1 MGLWIAPSMECR
13 RHDRQLLTQRTIAQ
27 VSDHCFTIYPNV
39 LKQMRRGFGLGHT
52 SGLFP
57 AGSSEGTAF
66 LADDR
71 PL

>member
-1 MGLWIAPSMECR
+1 MDSTINGVSETRPTAIDSTYYRAGLRP
-13 RHDRQLLTQRTIAQ
+13 L
-27 VSDHCFTIYPNV
+27 FTIYPNV